1 MREADVI
8 PTHLFMQISILTPS
22 KTKVD
27 KIPPLTSDQLELLK
41 KTVAEVEQDHR
52 LERNKRYIEK
62 FRIPI
67 GTSDLFRVRPGLWLN
82 DEVIN
87 FYMNMIVDRSKK
99 EHPNEPQ
106 KILVH
111 NTFFFPQ
118 LSKGGYKSVS
128 RWAKRLGVF
137 GEDLLKLDYMFVP
150 VHVSKTHWC
159 LAVANFKL
167 KRFEY
172 YDSLGGNFSP
182 DSMPGLYTVCLPPRH
197 SLYETALTYY
207 RGYENMSRMRLA
219 KVSPTGPTSAWQ
231 VPHNNRTAATV
242 VCSLLKRPRPLRGG
256 ERCRSR
262 HLICR

>member
-8 PTHLFMQISILTPS
+8 PTHLPMQIPILIPS

-27 KIPPLTSDQLELLK
+27 KIPPLTSAQLELLK
-41 KTVAEVEQDHR
+41 KTVTEVEQDHR
-52 LERNKRYIEK
+52 LDRNKRYIEK

-67 GTSDLFRVRPGLWLN
+67 NTSDLFRMRPNLWLN

-118 LSKGGYKSVS
+118 LSKGGYKSVA

-137 GEDLLKLDYMFVP
+137 GEGLLKLDYMFVP
-150 VHVSKTHWC
+150 VHVSRTHWC

-182 DSMPGLYTVCLPPRH
+182 DSMPGLYGVC
-197 SLYETALTYY
+197 Y
-207 RGYENMSRMRLA
+207 
-219 KVSPTGPTSAWQ
+219 
-231 VPHNNRTAATV
+231 
-242 VCSLLKRPRPLRGG
+242 PLNTLFM
-256 ERCRSR
+256 ELS
-262 HLICR
+262 